1 MVTSFVIRRF
11 VLLACCIS
19 LMPLRAA
26 ESPSAPD
33 YASVDAILSAHCL
46 DCHAS
51 TDPEGKLVL
60 ESFETL
66 MKGGEHRSVVG
77 RFFSPELA
85 RGAGTGVWIPA
96 RLNPRW
102 IRCTA
107 CSKMVDSEKAKG
119 TCLCGAALPGP
130 LAYW

>member
-33 YASVDAILSAHCL
+33 YSSVDAILSAHCL

-66 MKGGEHRSVVG
+66 MKGGELGPAIVAGESAVSMLVQMIEGGFGKNGEKKIIAPGKRQKT
-77 RFFSPELA
+77 RPEE
-85 RGAGTGVWIPA
+85 G
-96 RLNPRW
+96 
-102 IRCTA
+102 
-107 CSKMVDSEKAKG
+107 
-119 TCLCGAALPGP
+119 
-130 LAYW
+130 

>member
-1 MVTSFVIRRF
+1 MDSSFVIRHF
-11 VLLACCIS
+11 VLLACCTS

-66 MKGGEHRSVVG
+66 MKGGELGPAIVAGKSADSMLVQMIEG
-77 RFFSPELA
+77 RFEKNGKKKIMPPGKRKKLGPEEVGTIKA
-85 RGAGTGVWIPA
+85 WIDAGAHAPA
-96 RLNPRW
+96 
-102 IRCTA
+102 
-107 CSKMVDSEKAKG
+107 
-119 TCLCGAALPGP
+119 
-130 LAYW
+130 